1 MRRVVD
7 HYVILVPR
15 KPARERQR
23 ALTRASATLVSFVL
37 CLIYLLIFAFHP
49 LELVVLIGL
58 AAFLLSLAGRPQ
70 DVVTAAVTVVI
81 VAAISPHDAWEQ
93 PILRAIDTGVGIAVG
108 LAASSIALRL
118 TQAHHRRR

>member
-1 MRRVVD
+1 MERLGRRHRAAVARARAVRDDPRPRRTEAQLHVRRVVD

-15 KPARERQR
+15 KPARECQR
-23 ALTRASATLVSFVL
+23 GADGAS
-37 CLIYLLIFAFHP
+37 
-49 LELVVLIGL
+49 
-58 AAFLLSLAGRPQ
+58 
-70 DVVTAAVTVVI
+70 AAVTVAVVMI